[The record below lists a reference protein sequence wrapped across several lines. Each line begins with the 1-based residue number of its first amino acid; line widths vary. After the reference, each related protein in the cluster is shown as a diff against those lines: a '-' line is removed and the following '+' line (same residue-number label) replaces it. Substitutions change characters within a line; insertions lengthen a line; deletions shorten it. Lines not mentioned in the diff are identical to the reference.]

1 MQNKRIKVVHLA
13 PHVGGGVG
21 SVLIDWLN
29 DTKNDTTMEHTLACL
44 DACHPASLEKLSKY
58 EINYEDNLYKK
69 DRKQF
74 IDIIEQADVVLL
86 HYWNHPLL
94 AHLLVTDG
102 LPSCRL
108 ICWCHISGLHE
119 PSIIPSYLIDLA
131 DKIIFTSDISRGAK
145 NIQEAIEINSEK
157 FETIH
162 STRNLDPFLELAKK
176 RTFSNAGKKLVY
188 IGTVSYDKLH
198 PDTLSII
205 TKLSQRG
212 FKISIIGGPDN
223 AAIERELDSESKDV
237 KFIGPVENIHLFLSE
252 ADIFIYPLCQNHYGT
267 GEQAVLEAMAT
278 GLPVVAFNNP
288 AESNIISNNHNGILV
303 HNSDEFMEAT
313 ILISENIEL
322 RKGMSNASIVII
334 KKMFSS
340 REARLKFNKIIR
352 DIFLSNK
359 KIRKTFI
366 TTNCEDTVLNSFIL
380 NTFQNNKIIK
390 NILNVKQDLERINII
405 TSYIRNKIKYNSQG
419 WISSTK
425 GSPKHYLSYFPKSK
439 FMAKICKNIDSIY

>member
-1 MQNKRIKVVHLA
+1 MQIKRIKVVHLA

-69 DRKQF
+69 DRKQL

-145 NIQEAIEINSEK
+145 KIQEAIEINSEK

-176 RTFSNAGKKLVY
+176 RKFSNNGKNLVY

-237 KFIGPVENIHLFLSE
+237 KFIGPVENIYSFLSE
-252 ADIFIYPLCQNHYGT
+252 ADIFIYPLCQTHYGT
-267 GEQAVLEAMAT
+267 GEQAVLEAMAS

-288 AESNIISNNHNGILV
+288 AESNLISNNFNGLLV
-303 HNSDEFMEAT
+303 HNSDEFVGAT
-313 ILISENIEL
+313 ISISESIEP
-322 RKGMSNASIVII
+322 RKRMSDISTQIV
-334 KKMFSS
+334 KKLYSS
-340 REARLKFNKIIR
+340 RDNILKFNKIFQEVVLI
-352 DIFLSNK
+352 NK
-359 KIRKTFI
+359 RKHLI
-366 TTNCEDTVLNSFIL
+366 PVAINCEDSVLKSFIL
-380 NTFQNNKIIK
+380 NTFQADQIIK
-390 NILNVKQDLERINII
+390 KLLYSNQDAERIDII
-405 TSYIRNKIKYNSQG
+405 SGYIYSQVRNHSQG

-425 GSPKHYLSYFPKSK
+425 GSPKHYLRYFP
-439 FMAKICKNIDSIY
+439 DSICMAEICRNIALI